1 MGGLLNSKTAPQMER
16 EESEQRVSLEQA
28 QEQDRSKSR
37 IIDNLAQHVQDC
49 WAIAKS
55 HRTNARRSDRMTT
68 CLRLRKGEYA
78 PEKLADIKAQGGSD
92 IYMNIVGTKCN
103 AAKSWLSDLYA
114 GSGDKPFQ
122 IDPTPIADLDPAVQ
136 QEMITTAIQAIM
148 QTGMPQ
154 EMAMQLLE
162 KHEDRIRDEMMQEA
176 EARME
181 KMSDYIEDVLTEGDY
196 RREFESFLDDLVTY
210 PVAILKG
217 AIYRKVRKIK
227 WVQGED
233 GSFSPQ
239 MTNEIS
245 RKYKRVSPFD
255 FYPSP
260 SMTNIGDS
268 WHIEH
273 VKFTPQDLT
282 RMRGSKGY
290 NTPNI
295 ILALNDYREGGL
307 REWAF
312 NTSERERLEGKE
324 TLSLG
329 NYELIDG
336 LEWSGT
342 IQGQKL
348 IEFGIE
354 QPIEDEFAE
363 YDVSIVIIGNYTI
376 KAAINPDPTGRP
388 NYYKAC
394 FRNVPNSFYGEA
406 LGEMIQDIQ
415 NAANATARALIN
427 NMAIGAQPQVAID
440 ISMLPPGTNVG
451 SLTPGKRWLYSSK
464 NGQTKPGVSFFSPD
478 IKSQELLNV
487 YERFERYADEK
498 SGIPAYAYGSD
509 NAAGAG
515 KTASGLSMLMN
526 ASSKTI
532 KHIVRGID
540 IGVIEPLISNLYQS
554 AMLDPEVPNEFKG
567 DAQVKARGSDALMHK
582 EATAM
587 RQLEFMNMTNNPTDM
602 QIIGIEGR
610 REMLEVASKNS
621 EFPIGR
627 VVPTQSDME
636 QRMMNAQPDPNAP
649 DPKQDNQAKAG
660 Q

>member
-1 MGGLLNSKTAPQMER
+1 MGGLLQMKSAPQLER
-16 EESEQRVSLEQA
+16 EGQEQSMLEQA
-28 QEQDRSKSR
+28 QEQDRNKPV
-37 IIDNLAQHVQDC
+37 IIDNLAQHVQAC
-49 WAIAKS
+49 WSVAKS
-55 HRTNARRSDRMTT
+55 HRARRSDRLTK
-68 CLRLRKGEYA
+68 CLRLRKGEYSSD
-78 PEKLADIKAQGGSD
+78 KLADIKAQGGSD

-114 GSGDKPFQ
+114 SSGDQPFQ
-122 IDPTPIADLDPAVQ
+122 IEPTPVAELDPAIQ
-136 QEMITTAIQAIM
+136 QEMIQTAIQAIM
-148 QTGMPQ
+148 QTGLPQ
-154 EMAMQLLE
+154 EAAMQLLE
-162 KHEDRIRDEMMQEA
+162 KHEDRIKDEMLQEA
-176 EARME
+176 ESRME
-181 KMSDYIEDVLTEGDY
+181 KMSKYIEDILTEGDY
-196 RREFESFLDDLVTY
+196 RREFEAFLDDLVTY

-217 AIYRKVRKIK
+217 AIFRKERKIK
-227 WVQGED
+227 WAEAED
-233 GSFSPQ
+233 GSFAPEI
-239 MTNEIS
+239 TDKIS

-273 VKFTPQDLT
+273 VRFTPQDLT

-312 NTSERERLEGKE
+312 NTTERENLEGKE
-324 TLSLG
+324 TLNLG

-336 LEWSGT
+336 LEWTGS
-342 IQGQKL
+342 IQGKKL
-348 IEFGIE
+348 VEFGIE
-354 QPIEDEFAE
+354 QPVDDPYQE
-363 YDVSIVIIGNYTI
+363 YDVSIVVIGNYTI

-388 NYYKAC
+388 SYYKAC
-394 FRNVPNSFYGEA
+394 FRDVPNSFDGEA
-406 LGEMIQDIQ
+406 LAEMIEDIQ
-415 NAANATARALIN
+415 GAANATVRALIN
-427 NMAIGAQPQVAID
+427 NMAIGAQPQVAVD
-440 ISMLPPGTNVG
+440 ISMLPPGANVG
-451 SLTPGKRWLYSSK
+451 TISPGKRWMYSSK
-464 NGQTKPGVSFFSPD
+464 NGQTKPGISFFSPE
-478 IKSQELLNV
+478 IKSQELLAV

-554 AMLDPEVPNEFKG
+554 AMLDPEVPNDHKG

-610 REMLEVASKNS
+610 REMLEAASKNS
-621 EFPIGR
+621 EFPAGR
-627 VVPTQSDME
+627 VVPTQEDME
-636 QRMMNAQPDPNAP
+636 QRMMNAQSDPNAANP
-649 DPKQDNQAKAG
+649 DENSEAQTN
-660 Q
+660 